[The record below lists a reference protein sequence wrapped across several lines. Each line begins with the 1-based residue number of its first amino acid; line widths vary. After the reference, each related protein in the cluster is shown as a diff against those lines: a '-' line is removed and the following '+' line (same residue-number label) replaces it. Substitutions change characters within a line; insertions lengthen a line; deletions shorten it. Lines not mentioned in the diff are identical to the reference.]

1 VTQKEQMVQCGV
13 LTDVGQNLEESSGYS
28 DTEPADEY
36 CKVLKDNGET
46 VEGSSGHSDT
56 EPTDSSM

>member
-1 VTQKEQMVQCGV
+1 MVQCGV